1 MPVISTLEAILLSV
15 LPVFTQPS
23 GQLFLRL
30 VIGWIVCPSRH
41 TVTGILSYAD
51 PDGLR
56 SHDSYHRFFRAG
68 AWCTTAL
75 FRAWSA
81 VLVRWLC
88 PSGPL
93 WLLTDDTVHKK
104 TGRKMDGAAWCRDAV
119 RSTGQHVVYV
129 WGLKVVPLCL
139 RVIPPWGGEPLALP
153 VAIRLY
159 RKGGPSLLERV
170 EEMVNDLAAGFP
182 ERAFYLTADGFYAPL
197 AGRGLPRTHVISRI
211 RHDAALYA
219 KPPARRK
226 GKLGRPAKRGRRLP
240 SPAEMPQRVRSW
252 KRMETCER
260 GKPRTRLVYTR
271 RVLWYHVCPDREVL
285 LVISRDPEGKEK
297 DDFFVTTDLT
307 LAPAVVISE
316 FANRWPIE
324 DTFRNVK
331 QYLGAEHPQCWKGRG
346 PERAA
351 AFAYFLYGVI
361 WLWYIRHGYA
371 STSLPAT
378 PWYRQK
384 ATPSF
389 ADARAALREA
399 LWHKRLFQTVPRK
412 AHLKKLAMLLVHA
425 LARAA

>member
-1 MPVISTLEAILLSV
+1 MPVVSTLEAILLSV
-15 LPVFTQPS
+15 LPVFTQP
-23 GQLFLRL
+23 GGPLFLRL
-30 VIGWIVCPSRH
+30 VVGWIVCPTRH

-56 SHDSYHRFFRAG
+56 SHDSYHRFFRAA
-68 AWCTTAL
+68 AWCVAEL
-75 FRAWSA
+75 FRAWA
-81 VLVRWLC
+81 LVLVKALC
-88 PSGPL
+88 PAGPL

-104 TGRKMDGAAWCRDAV
+104 TGRKMASAAWCRDAV

-139 RVIPPWGGEPLALP
+139 RILPPWGGEPLALP
-153 VAIRLY
+153 VAIRLH
-159 RKGGPSLLERV
+159 RKGGPSLLDLV
-170 EEMVNDLAAGFP
+170 EEMVNDLATQFP

-219 KPPARRK
+219 PPPARRK
-226 GKLGRPAKRGRRLP
+226 GQLGRPRKRGRRVP
-240 SPAEMPQRVRSW
+240 SPADMAPKVRSW
-252 KRMETCER
+252 KRVETCER
-260 GKPRTRLVYTR
+260 GKVRVRLVHVR
-271 RVLWYHVCPDREVL
+271 RILWYHVCPDHEVL
-285 LVISRDPEGKEK
+285 LVLSRDPDGKEK
-297 DDFFVTTDLT
+297 NDFFVTTDLE
-307 LAPAVVISE
+307 LAPATVVSE

-331 QYLGAEHPQCWKGRG
+331 QFLGAEHPQCWKGRG
-346 PERAA
+346 PERSA

-361 WLWYIRHGYA
+361 WLWYIRHGHA
-371 STSLPAT
+371 SSALPAT

-389 ADARAALREA
+389 HDARTALREA
-399 LWHKRLFQTVPRK
+399 LWHKRLFQTVPHN
-412 AHLKKLAMLLVHA
+412 AQFKKLATLLVQA